1 MIHETAI
8 IDPSAKIAK
17 DVTIGPYSIIG
28 PEVEIGNGCHIASH
42 VVIQGQTKLGQNN
55 QIYQFSSIGEIPQD
69 KKYDGEATLLEIGD
83 NNVIRESVTIN
94 RGTVQGGGVTKVG
107 NDNWIMAYVHIAHD
121 CIVGNKNTFANNATL
136 AGHVLIDDH
145 VILGG
150 FTLVSQFN
158 AMASYSF
165 SAMGSVIS
173 RNVPPYVLVSGH
185 MAKPFGVNVKG
196 LKRHQF
202 SDKQIKNI
210 RQAYKLTYRSG
221 LKVEQASQAIQELQ
235 QEQTELSLYTDF
247 LRKNKA
253 VLSVKQRLFNQKKGL
268 TDVSPFFYR
277 YHLIILFIRWS
288 STDFMNT

>member
-8 IDPSAKIAK
+8 IDPSAKIGK
-17 DVTIGPYSIIG
+17 DVTIGPYSVIG
-28 PEVEIGNGCHIASH
+28 PEVEIGDGCHIRSH
-42 VVIQGQTKLGQNN
+42 VVIQGPTKLGQNN
-55 QIYQFSSIGEIPQD
+55 EIYQFSSIGEIPKD

-94 RGTVQGGGVTKVG
+94 RGTEQGGGITKVG

-121 CIVGNKNTFANNATL
+121 CIIGNNNTFANNATL
-136 AGHVLIDDH
+136 AGHVIIDDH

-185 MAKPFGVNVKG
+185 MAKPIGVNVEG

-202 SDKQIKNI
+202 SEQQIKNI

-221 LKVEQASQAIQELQ
+221 LKVEQASQAIQDLE
-235 QEQTELSLYTDF
+235 QEQAEFSLYTDF
-247 LRKNKA
+247 L
-253 VLSVKQRLFNQKKGL
+253 SQQQGG
-268 TDVSPFFYR
+268 
-277 YHLIILFIRWS
+277 IIR
-288 STDFMNT
+288 